1 MKVVVAHNRYQSSQP
16 SGENA
21 VVDSDIAMLRE
32 AGVEVI
38 SVIKDSDSLTTVG
51 AKLRASTGPV
61 WAPAT
66 RELARLLDEEKPDV
80 LHLHNVYPLISP
92 WAVRTA
98 KARGVAVV
106 QTMHN
111 YRHQCIAGQHLRD
124 GKICEDC
131 TPTGLGLAAVRHAC
145 YRSSRV
151 QSAAMVTG
159 RAVHRSTW
167 KQVDRYF
174 VLSPFM
180 ADRLAAMGIDRTRIV
195 VRPTSCADP
204 GPPEPHS
211 GQRLLFV
218 GRLEEAK
225 GVPMLLEA
233 WPASGAAEHGW
244 SLAFAGAGELSEV
257 VARATAK
264 DDSLIHLGALTK
276 EALNIEYRRSAAVL
290 IPSILFEGFP
300 VVLAEAASHGR
311 AVVASDIGSLGAA
324 AGAAGALL
332 SPASIDGW
340 TETLRDLRADHCA
353 ESGRSVRR
361 YYEAHLTP
369 STSVDLLRETYY
381 TVAATA

>member
-1 MKVVVAHNRYQSSQP
+1 MKVVVAHNRYVSAVP
-16 SGENA
+16 SGENM
-21 VVDSDIAMLRE
+21 VVDADIAMLRE

-38 SVIKDSDSLTTVG
+38 PFIKDSDSLSSVG
-51 AKLRASTGPV
+51 AKLKAATGPV
-61 WAPAT
+61 WAPAV
-66 RELARLLDEEKPDV
+66 RELGDLLDREKPDV

-111 YRHQCIAGQHLRD
+111 YRHQCVAGQHLRE

-145 YRSSRV
+145 YRGSRV

-167 KQVDRYF
+167 KMVDRYF

-180 ADRLAAMGIDRTRIV
+180 ADRLAAMGIDKARIV
-195 VRPTSCADP
+195 ERPTSCPDP
-204 GPPEPHS
+204 GPPLPPT

-233 WPASGAAEHGW
+233 WAASGAAERGW
-244 SLAFAGAGELSEV
+244 SLAFAGAGPLSNSVSE
-257 VARATAK
+257 AANL
-264 DDSLIHLGALTK
+264 DPSLRHLGQLSKAQLVS
-276 EALNIEYRRSAAVL
+276 EYERSVGVL
-290 IPSILFEGFP
+290 IPSTWFEGFP

-311 AVVASDIGSLGAA
+311 AVIASDIGSLGAA
-324 AGAAGALL
+324 AAAAGALTTRA
-332 SPASIDGW
+332 STPAW
-340 TETLRDLRADHCA
+340 TEALRVLDSAKCTRSGQSLR
-353 ESGRSVRR
+353 E
-361 YYEAHLTP
+361 YYKAHL
-369 STSVDLLRETYY
+369 SLATSVELLQRTYDA
-381 TVAATA
+381 VAIAS